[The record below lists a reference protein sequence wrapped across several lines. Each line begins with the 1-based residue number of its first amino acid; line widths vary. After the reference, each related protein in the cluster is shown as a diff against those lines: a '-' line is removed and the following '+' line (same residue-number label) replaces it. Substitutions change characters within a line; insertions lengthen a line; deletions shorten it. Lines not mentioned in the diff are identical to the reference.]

1 MGAQRPAAQKN
12 LGAVYNIFLP
22 SVSEQTITLVSE
34 VLAGSTFSLPD
45 RYTIPRVPFPARHDR
60 SQTIATLVQI
70 PKTVDKDCEFLHF
83 NLQE

>member
-34 VLAGSTFSLPD
+34 VVAGGTFSLPD
-45 RYTIPRVPFPARHDR
+45 LYTI
-60 SQTIATLVQI
+60 I
-70 PKTVDKDCEFLHF
+70 P
-83 NLQE
+83 